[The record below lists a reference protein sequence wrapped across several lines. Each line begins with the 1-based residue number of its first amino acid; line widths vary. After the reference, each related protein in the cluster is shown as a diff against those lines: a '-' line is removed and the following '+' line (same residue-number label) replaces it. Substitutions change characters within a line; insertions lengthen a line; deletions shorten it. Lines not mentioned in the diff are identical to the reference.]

1 MAKVC
6 FTNIVSANV
15 EHFATLSEL
24 SGRSRE
30 PYRLEYVLVT
40 IKNVDN
46 PEVALNLWLEEAE
59 TSERESGRVLAL
71 EYEYAQY
78 YLPGS
83 PRIKL
88 LAICCQDGGE
98 VFFTVA
104 ESRQS
109 LHDQLHSMEVG
120 LDTFHAFSKAN
131 DLPVLNLSAPLL
143 LQTVSIP
150 KPWGREIWYTG
161 IEERGVSR
169 VTDGLFSVPLSW
181 VLSVAP
187 KRLVANHERQV
198 NLLKILDPLAEE
210 VYGDL
215 YFELHEEKREVY
227 VVTNVDRQAWPD
239 GVGAI
244 RYGFNPEVRRTFS
257 SDEAFKMAYLG
268 VVRDYED
275 LRSDIDQQLDN
286 YRKAEGIASNDPVPS
301 EVMKR
306 WVSMLPPTVLAQE
319 KKLREE
325 MNCFTSLLP
334 LEEGDVV
341 QVPLLTPHSLQ
352 HGVRT
357 IEFQTP
363 VYERMI
369 LSFAQK
375 VLTQDH
381 WDTEEAL
388 EQAIVGVPPVPELT
402 LLEEGQGYRIE
413 EIVMFEDFQV
423 IRLTISS
430 SSEYLLPKTHHY
442 VLLMVINGAVEC
454 QNTSLTKEH
463 AVLLPAVRSD
473 TRLANRSDRESIV
486 LLATP
491 V

>member
-1 MAKVC
+1 
-6 FTNIVSANV
+6 
-15 EHFATLSEL
+15 
-24 SGRSRE
+24 
-30 PYRLEYVLVT
+30 LVA
-40 IKNVDN
+40 IKNADN
-46 PEVALNLWLEEAE
+46 PEVVLNLWLEKAE
-59 TSERESGRVLAL
+59 SSERESGQVLAV

-83 PRIKL
+83 PFIKL
-88 LAICCQDGGE
+88 LAIYCQDGGD

-104 ESRQS
+104 ESNHS
-109 LHDQLHSMEVG
+109 LHDKVHSMELG
-120 LDTFHAFSKAN
+120 LDAFHSFSKIN

-169 VTDGLFSVPLSW
+169 VTDGLFSAPLSW

-187 KRLVANHERQV
+187 EHLAANRERQI

-227 VVTNVDRQAWPD
+227 VVTNVDRQAWPN

-244 RYGFNPEVRRTFS
+244 RYGFNPEVRKTFP
-257 SDEAFKMAYLG
+257 SDEAFKAAYLD
-268 VVRDYED
+268 VVQDYES
-275 LRSDIDQQLDN
+275 LRRQIDQQLDN
-286 YRKAEGIASNDPVPS
+286 YRKAEGIASNDPVPP
-301 EVMKR
+301 EVVKG
-306 WVSMLPPTVLAQE
+306 WVLMLSPTVLAQE

-357 IEFQTP
+357 VEFQTP

-375 VLTQDH
+375 VLTQDR
-381 WDTEEAL
+381 WDTAEAL
-388 EQAIVGVPPVPELT
+388 KRATVDVSPVPELR

-413 EIVMFEDFQV
+413 EIVMFEDFRV
-423 IRLTISS
+423 TRLTMSPL
-430 SSEYLLPKTHHY
+430 SEYVLPTTHFY
-442 VLLMVINGAVEC
+442 GLLMVINGAVEC
-454 QNTSLTKEH
+454 QNFPLTKER
-463 AVLLPAVRSD
+463 AVFLPAVRSD
-473 TRLANRSDRESIV
+473 TQLVNRSDGESIV
-486 LLATP
+486 LLASP